1 LTGIDL
7 GMLEQILE
15 MDIFLLYMYTVIM
28 YNFTNVLFKEGIE
41 ERYRLFAQEMKKP
54 DRDVDKGTFHE
65 LNFITTFIP
74 VFNVFVLYRTIML
87 SKPSK

>member
-1 LTGIDL
+1 
-7 GMLEQILE
+7 MLEQILE
-15 MDIFLLYMYTVIM
+15 MDFFLLYMYTVIM
-28 YNFTNVLFKEGIE
+28 SNFTNVLFKEGIE
-41 ERYRLFAQEMKKP
+41 ERYRLFAQEMKKL

-65 LNFITTFIP
+65 LNFIITFIP

>member
-15 MDIFLLYMYTVIM
+15 MDFFLLYMYTVIM
-28 YNFTNVLFKEGIE
+28 SNFTNVLFKEGIE
-41 ERYRLFAQEMKKP
+41 ERYRLFAQDMKKL
-54 DRDVDKGTFHE
+54 DRNVNKGAFHE

>member
-1 LTGIDL
+1 
-7 GMLEQILE
+7 MLEQILE
-15 MDIFLLYMYTVIM
+15 MDTFLLYMYTVIM
-28 YNFTNVLFKEGIE
+28 SNFTNVLFKEGIE
-41 ERYRLFAQEMKKP
+41 ERYRLFALDMKNL
-54 DRDVDKGTFHE
+54 DRDVDKRTFQE